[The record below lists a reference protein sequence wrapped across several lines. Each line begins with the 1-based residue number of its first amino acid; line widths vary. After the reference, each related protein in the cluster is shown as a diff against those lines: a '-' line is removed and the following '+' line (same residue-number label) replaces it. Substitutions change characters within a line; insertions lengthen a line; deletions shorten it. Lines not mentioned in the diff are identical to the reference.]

1 MRVLVVTTPG
11 WGHIAPMLPVAE
23 AVRSRGHE
31 VRWVTAADSAP
42 TLADKGFTVR
52 PHGMPIAERL
62 PRAMAIMAERAAGIP
77 PGEVRALAFTIN
89 FALLATP
96 STLEGVSAEV
106 TTFRPDVILREPAEL
121 SSALVGHRA
130 GLPVATVGFGG
141 FVPAPAL
148 RMADEA
154 LAVHVDAIGLA
165 RGSED
170 LHFGA
175 LYLHPMPASMDDTA
189 PPAAVRRIR
198 PPRAPLTSDVPA
210 VLAGFGADRPGVY
223 GTFGTEFGAMAPW
236 AELLDALG
244 ALDVDAL
251 VTTGAAG
258 LPPGVAVPANVRV
271 APFVDQALVLDRAAA
286 VVSHAGSGSLLG
298 AAAAGCRRC
307 ASHWAP
313 TSSRT
318 PPRPPAGAS
327 PCGWTRRT
335 GDPTPSPPQCGRQAR
350 IRPFAPPLTP
360 SPPRSRPPPMQPRPP
375 AGSKTS
381 PAAERRPDRRPLR
394 PRLSRPEYS

>member
-77 PGEVRALAFTIN
+77 PEEVRALAFTIN

-154 LAVHVDAIGLA
+154 LAVHVVAIGLA

-298 AAAAGCRRC
+298 AAAAGVPQVCIPLGADQFENAAAAARRGI
-307 ASHWAP
+307 AV
-313 TSSRT
+313 RVD
-318 PPRPPAGAS
+318 PA
-327 PCGWTRRT
+327 
-335 GDPTPSPPQCGRQAR
+335 D
-350 IRPFAPPLTP
+350 
-360 SPPRSRPPPMQPRPP
+360 
-375 AGSKTS
+375 
-381 PAAERRPDRRPLR
+381 RRPDAIAAAVRTASTDQAIRAAAHAVAAEIQASPDATEAARWIEDLAGGR
-394 PRLSRPEYS
+394 APT